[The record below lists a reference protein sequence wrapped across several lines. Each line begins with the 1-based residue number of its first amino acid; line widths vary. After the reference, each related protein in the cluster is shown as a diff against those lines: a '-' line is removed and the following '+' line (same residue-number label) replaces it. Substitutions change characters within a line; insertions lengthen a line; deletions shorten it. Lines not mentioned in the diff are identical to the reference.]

1 MLKLNLGCG
10 IYYKPGYVNID
21 KFELSVA
28 DQQADLFFLPYP
40 DDSVDEIEASH
51 IIEHFDII
59 HLPYLLT
66 EWWRVLKPG
75 GKLFLEVPN
84 LWRSVINLG
93 LRRESKKIQTVRFLF
108 GVDMP
113 GNFHKAGYTYPLLKK
128 NVINTGFSEIKR
140 LHSLSFHSESGIRMS
155 AVKSLKK
162 VNLIADFRLKV
173 KKVFPPPN
181 VMLYSAIESNVI
193 QTLQS
198 MQDESIKEL
207 MIDFCIFHPQVAQ
220 ILYELLPKS
229 RASEFDPSLLE
240 FMIAHNFS
248 SLLYSNWTKWSKLTQ
263 NLNLEVQRY
272 KQYWKKRILKI
283 LDEKANP
290 ETKFSYLLSTTPN
303 ISDVSCFCFEFL
315 ALESQ
320 KLCNQAMKAF
330 QESELP
336 IAQDIL
342 EIAIR
347 VNPSNELAY
356 WNLARIHGVNNNHRK
371 ALEYYEMTGN
381 LLKNSKWE
389 NTWRTE
395 RDHFRKNHIV
405 PKEPLQ
411 IRY

>member
-28 DQQADLFFLPYP
+28 DQQADLYFLPYP
-40 DDSVDEIEASH
+40 DNSVDEIEASH

-59 HLPYLLT
+59 HLPYILT

-84 LWRSVINLG
+84 LWGSVINLG
-93 LRRESKKIQTVRFLF
+93 LRRKSKKTQTIRFLF

-128 NVINTGFSEIKR
+128 NIINTGFTQIKR
-140 LHSLSFHSESGIRMS
+140 LHSVSFHSESGIRMS

-162 VNLIADFRLKV
+162 VNLIANFRLKV

-193 QTLQS
+193 QMLQS
-198 MQDESIKEL
+198 MQDESIKNL
-207 MIDFCIFHPQVAQ
+207 MIDFSLFHPQVAK

-240 FMIAHNFS
+240 FMIAHNFP
-248 SLLYSNWTKWSKLTQ
+248 SLMFSNWMKWSKLTQ
-263 NLNLEVQRY
+263 NLSLEVQRFIE
-272 KQYWKKRILKI
+272 YWKKRILTV
-283 LDEKANP
+283 LDENTNP
-290 ETKFSYLLSTTPN
+290 ENKFSYLLSTTPQV
-303 ISDVSCFCFEFL
+303 SDIACFSVEL
-315 ALESQ
+315 LGLESQ

-330 QESELP
+330 QKADLTM
-336 IAQDIL
+336 AQDIL
-342 EIAIR
+342 ETSIR

-356 WNLARIHGVNNNHRK
+356 WNLARIYGIKKNHRR
-371 ALEYYEMTGN
+371 ALEYYHMTGS

-389 NTWRTE
+389 KLWRTE
-395 RDHFRKNHIV
+395 RDQFRKNHLV